1 MTLVEEWEEEAGE
14 NAQRVITL
22 VEACRKDEL
31 TEFVRTLDPGE
42 TILVMYALAA
52 GLLRQEHAN
61 DQMLERH
68 RMLAVGM
75 TSLLVDR
82 DNLSAERARLTDDL
96 ASVRE
101 DRENQAVVNGKY
113 REALQG
119 AGLLL
124 R

>member
-22 VEACRKDEL
+22 VEACREDEL

-42 TILVMYALAA
+42 TVLVMYALAA
-52 GLLRQEHAN
+52 GLLRQEQAN
-61 DQMLERH
+61 EKMLERH

-75 TSLLVDR
+75 SSLLEDR
-82 DNLSAERARLTDDL
+82 DKLSADRQALADDL

-101 DRENQAVVNGKY
+101 DRANQAKMIARY
-113 REALQG
+113 REERSA
-119 AGLLL
+119 

>member
-1 MTLVEEWEEEAGE
+1 MSVLEEWEEEAGE

-52 GLLRQEHAN
+52 GLLRQEQAN

-75 TSLLVDR
+75 EHLLVDR
-82 DNLSAERARLTDDL
+82 DNLSAARARLEDDL

-101 DRENQAVVNGKY
+101 DRERQALMIARY
-113 REALQG
+113 REKTGRL
-119 AGLLL
+119 
-124 R
+124 

>member
-42 TILVMYALAA
+42 TILAMIALAA
-52 GLLRQEHAN
+52 GLLGQERKN
-61 DQMLERH
+61 ELLEARI
-68 RMLAVGM
+68 RTLGVGM
-75 TSLLVDR
+75 TSLLVDH